1 VEWVLKKVSESKRF
15 RRDMEALNDRVFG
28 MSIDDARAELQPLL
42 DDPGKYRCT
51 ESKPNRAEKRQL
63 SSFAPAVR
71 GLLERYSLIEE
82 TRGDIQLGRVH
93 LGESDHDS
101 TYTRIGLG
109 VDASEVVVVPGDET
123 VFEIDGSDPADEL
136 PIGYPSVYH
145 WMLIMARIA
154 HPKLEAD

>member
-1 VEWVLKKVSESKRF
+1 MEWVLKKVSESRRF
-15 RRDMEALNDRVFG
+15 RREMEALNDRVFG
-28 MSIDDARAELQPLL
+28 MSIDDAREELQPLL
-42 DDPGKYRCT
+42 DDEGKYQCA
-51 ESKPNRAEKRQL
+51 ESGPGRAEKKRL
-63 SSFAPAVR
+63 APLAPAVR
-71 GLLERYSLIEE
+71 AFLERYSLIEE
-82 TRGDIQLGRVH
+82 IRGDIQLGRAH

-123 VFEIDGSDPADEL
+123 VFEIDGSDTEDEP

-154 HPKLEAD
+154 HPKLESD